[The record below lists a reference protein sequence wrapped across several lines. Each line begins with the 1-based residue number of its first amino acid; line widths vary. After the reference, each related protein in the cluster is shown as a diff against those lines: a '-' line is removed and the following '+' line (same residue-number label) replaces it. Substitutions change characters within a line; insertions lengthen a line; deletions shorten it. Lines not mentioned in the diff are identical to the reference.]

1 MKHDMKLITIKKLIF
16 IVALVT
22 LSSCDNGET
31 YYYVTD
37 YEVPSLYGSPGWREH
52 KERALEKTIGLKV
65 LPNEIQVT
73 AYDMMDSP
81 IIFPDDKV
89 NEIKKEKTMTFVKK
103 AHGRYEH
110 SVSADHRYVMDLF
123 VNHREEDSIVGGQI
137 RELKG
142 HCVKYVRF
150 EKTKCRK

>member
-1 MKHDMKLITIKKLIF
+1 MKLIAIKKLLF
-16 IVALVT
+16 IVALT
-22 LSSCDNGET
+22 ILSSCDNGET

-37 YEVPSLYGSPGWREH
+37 YEVPSLYGSPDWHEQ
-52 KERALEKTIGLKV
+52 KVQALDKTIGLKI

-73 AYDMMDSP
+73 AYEIIDKP
-81 IIFPDDKV
+81 IIFLDDKV
-89 NEIKKEKTMTFVKK
+89 KEIESEKTVTFIKK
-103 AHGRYEH
+103 ANRRNEH
-110 SVSADHRYVMDLF
+110 CISADHKYEMDLF
-123 VNHREEDSIVGGQI
+123 VNNRVEDSIIGGHI